1 MRQGWFRI
9 LASARLG
16 LGLLALLALAAAAGG
31 TLPQLGR
38 LSPAELN
45 DWQTSWPLLAQ
56 TLQWLG
62 LSGVYASWWFAALY
76 LLLVV
81 NVAAAMAV
89 HGLHTLAWLRG
100 VSGPSH
106 RMAGEGEVPVA
117 ITRQADALAGSRL
130 HWLGLLGVPLLH
142 LGVIVLVVGATLN
155 ASGRFAAHLELSEG
169 EIFAGQ
175 PDKLIVES
183 EGRRGNKALDFRL
196 RLDRLHVA
204 IGEGKQL
211 AELQAMLTLR
221 DNGVIYRSALEVNHP
236 ITIGS
241 YALYLDKTLG
251 QTAVFDRLPPD
262 GRKYRLLINF
272 PVSPSAWGTVTPLQ
286 RSEMIELDGVPIFY
300 RMTLTPGNNPEFRL
314 EAQQRG
320 KIIYNGRLE
329 PGHTAELG
337 GYRLVFLGTVP
348 WAGLYL
354 SSDPSLGLVFSGMAM
369 ALSGTLLR
377 LLCRPRR
384 LRLRRDGEV
393 WLLEA
398 WAMRD
403 DWRFERQWRE
413 WESGE

>member
-16 LGLLALLALAAAAGG
+16 LGLLALLTLAAAAGG

-62 LSGVYASWWFAALY
+62 LSGVYGSRWFAALC

-89 HGLHTLAWLRG
+89 HGLRTLSWLRG
-100 VSGPSH
+100 ESGPSH
-106 RMAGEGEVPVA
+106 RMAGDGPVPHLLV
-117 ITRQADALAGSRL
+117 RQVNAQNNTLL
-130 HWLGLLGVPLLH
+130 HRAGLLGVPLLH
-142 LGVIVLVVGATLN
+142 LGVIALVVGATLN

-175 PDKLIVES
+175 PDKLLVES
-183 EGRRGNKALDFRL
+183 EGRRGNKTPDFRL
-196 RLDRLHVA
+196 RLDRLNVA

-236 ITIGS
+236 ITIGP

-251 QTAVFDRLPPD
+251 QTAVFDRLSPD
-262 GRKYRLLINF
+262 GRRYRLLINF

-286 RSEMIELDGVPIFY
+286 RSEMIELDGTPIFY
-300 RMTLTPGNNPEFRL
+300 RMALTPGKSPEFQL

-320 KIIYNGRLE
+320 KITFNGRLE

-337 GYRLVFLGTVP
+337 AYRLVFHGTVP
-348 WAGLYL
+348 WVGLYL
-354 SSDPSLGLVFSGMAM
+354 SSDPSLGLVFSGMVM

-377 LLCRPRR
+377 LLLRPRR
-384 LRLRRDGEV
+384 LRLRRDGDG

-398 WAMRD
+398 WVLRD

-413 WESGE
+413 WERGE